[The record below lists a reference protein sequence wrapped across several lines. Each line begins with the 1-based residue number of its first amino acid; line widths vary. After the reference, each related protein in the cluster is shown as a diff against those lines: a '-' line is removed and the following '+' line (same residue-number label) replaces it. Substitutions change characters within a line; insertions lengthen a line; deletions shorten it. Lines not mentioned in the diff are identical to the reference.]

1 MDVTDVLRDRTGEP
15 DGLRA
20 MVAASVALHALLL
33 ILIMVAPEAWFPA
46 REAEPR
52 SIMTITLGGGTPG
65 PATGGMTPIA
75 GRAVQA
81 EAPAEPPLRPP
92 PLRPP
97 AAKPP
102 EMTLPAAKPAP
113 ARTPPP
119 PAVEQAPPEA
129 RGRTPSQGAEPAPGS
144 TVADTGARGQGFG
157 LSTGGGGGSGSR
169 LDVADFCCPEYIV
182 TMVERIRVNW
192 DQRAEVPGEVLVMFT
207 IQRDGSLTDVA
218 VERSSGYIA
227 LDLSAHRAILNARQ
241 LPPLPAA
248 FQNPTLTVHLN
259 FQYTR

>member
-1 MDVTDVLRDRTGEP
+1 
-15 DGLRA
+15 
-20 MVAASVALHALLL
+20 
-33 ILIMVAPEAWFPA
+33 
-46 REAEPR
+46 
-52 SIMTITLGGGTPG
+52 
-65 PATGGMTPIA
+65 
-75 GRAVQA
+75 
-81 EAPAEPPLRPP
+81 
-92 PLRPP
+92 
-97 AAKPP
+97 
-102 EMTLPAAKPAP
+102 
-113 ARTPPP
+113 
-119 PAVEQAPPEA
+119 VEQAPPEA